1 MIRKRICSL
10 VKESRIAGIAWFV
23 LFACACCDDG
33 SMPDSGGSGM
43 PVSFTASE
51 SNTRVSQIT
60 TTANIDNMALF
71 AYSAKGNFNAAT
83 STPDYMYNKAVNKA
97 NGVWTYAPAMYWLD
111 APYTFSFFAV
121 HPIPSAAN
129 GIELLTAAETPG
141 YPTFRVTPAVSPSQQ
156 VDLCMATP
164 VLNATYIDPDGDGN
178 STNDMDG
185 NVPLNFKHA
194 TAKIN
199 FKARYTGG
207 DVNAWIDAIE
217 LVGVIGS
224 GKLEFTQDAYIW
236 TPDVNSTVNYELA
249 LLNGELSY
257 TPILKSGATGDDAVS
272 SVSGTLCIVPQTIPA
287 GAQLNVRIRTGGLIG
302 GAEGVDI
309 ATYSYS
315 KQLSSGIWS
324 AEKSHDFN
332 FTINDLNT
340 KLGNLDFPVG
350 KTWDITYTGGSQVFT
365 APVNGKYKMEI
376 WGNQGGRTGYWG
388 GKGGYTAGDIELT
401 AGDLFKIYVGQC
413 DYSHNYVEGW
423 NGGGKAGGYNFCSPG
438 GGSIDV
444 RLLHFVSER
453 GFSVLDTATD
463 DNPFIGLTGNEDTDP
478 RIIVGGG
485 GGGMGSNDN
494 GYHWFSYGGYAGGSA
509 GGSSI
514 DADSGFENGGKG
526 GTQTAGGISDRGN
539 YGYTIG
545 LTDGSAGRGGN
556 TGKKNNGDSSS
567 SGGGGG
573 GWFGGGCGSW
583 YKSTK
588 GTGGGG
594 GSSHVNSQ
602 LFTNT
607 VCKAG
612 NEEFLSPMGIAET
625 GHSGPGL
632 VRITLLEVY

>member
-1 MIRKRICSL
+1 
-10 VKESRIAGIAWFV
+10 
-23 LFACACCDDG
+23 
-33 SMPDSGGSGM
+33 M

-224 GKLEFTQDAYIW
+224 GKLEFTQDAYKW
-236 TPDVNSTVNYELA
+236 TPDVNATVSYKLA

-302 GAEGVDI
+302 GTEGVDI

-350 KTWDITYTGGSQVFT
+350 KTWDIAYTGGSQVFT

-423 NGGGKAGGYNFCSPG
+423 NGGGRAGGYFSSPG

-444 RLLHFVSER
+444 RPLHFESKN
-453 GFSVLDTATD
+453 GFKVVDIATD
-463 DNPFIGLTGNEDTDP
+463 SNPFIGLTGDEVTDP
-478 RIIVGGG
+478 RIIIGGG
-485 GGGMGSNDN
+485 GGGQGANDLSYKMISN
-494 GYHWFSYGGYAGGSA
+494 GGYAGGLS
-509 GGSSI
+509 GGNSF
-514 DADSGFENGGKG
+514 ADGTGYNHGGKG
-526 GTQTAGGISDRGN
+526 GTQTKGGDKNEGIG
-539 YGYTIG
+539 GYTSG
-545 LTDGSAGRGGN
+545 LTSGSVGRGGN
-556 TGKKNNGDSSS
+556 AGNDSGA
-567 SGGGGG
+567 GGGGG
-573 GWFGGGCGSW
+573 GWFGGGGAAW
-583 YKSTK
+583 YRQYS
-588 GTGGGG
+588 GGGGGG

-612 NEEFLSPMGIAET
+612 NEEFLSPMGISET